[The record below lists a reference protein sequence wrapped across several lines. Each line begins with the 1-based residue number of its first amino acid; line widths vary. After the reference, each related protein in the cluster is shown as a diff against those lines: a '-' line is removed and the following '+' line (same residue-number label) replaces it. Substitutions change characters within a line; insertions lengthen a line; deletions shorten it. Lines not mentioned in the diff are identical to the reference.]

1 MKDVSPRHDPKL
13 GYYLGIYIAIAAS
26 EWIMGSLRSYFV
38 FMATLKASRRLFE
51 GILHTILR
59 APLRWLDTV
68 PIGRILNRFSADFNL
83 LDSRLGFELMF
94 MLMFFMDCMGVMIAG
109 IIVSPVLTGPAA
121 ALILVCI
128 LIARKY
134 LSVAREMKRLESV
147 VRSPIYE
154 QFNSNLSGLWTIRA
168 FGKAEISMHQMQA
181 RIDGHARAWW
191 NLWLMA
197 RWLGFRMNLAGSI
210 FGAVLAGFVTSRP
223 GIDASTAGF
232 AISFTL
238 KLTSVMTTCVR
249 LYTNIELDMN
259 AVDRVLEYSNIKQ
272 EEYEGMDP
280 PAAWPIHGRLEVR
293 DLTVQYASDLP
304 PVLKGVN
311 FSVQGNQR
319 IGIVGRTGAGKST
332 LALALFRFLEAHEGQ
347 ILVDGLDISKIK
359 LYHLRSRLAIIPQNP
374 VLFSGTVR
382 SNLDPFDEHDDSELL
397 SALDHVHWM
406 SRMYSA
412 GTTEGTGENSIRNT
426 LASTTDNSDGG
437 VSTTPKSLDA
447 PISQG
452 GLNLSQGQR
461 QLLCLARAIIAN
473 PKILVLDEA
482 TSAVD
487 RATDELIQQT
497 LRSEFG
503 RNETTL
509 LVIAHRLSTIAD
521 FDRVLVLD
529 DGMAVEFGHPRDL
542 MQINGGVFQGMVES
556 DSEKERLMEAIS

>member
-1 MKDVSPRHDPKL
+1 
-13 GYYLGIYIAIAAS
+13 
-26 EWIMGSLRSYFV
+26 
-38 FMATLKASRRLFE
+38 
-51 GILHTILR
+51 
-59 APLRWLDTV
+59 
-68 PIGRILNRFSADFNL
+68 
-83 LDSRLGFELMF
+83 
-94 MLMFFMDCMGVMIAG
+94 
-109 IIVSPVLTGPAA
+109 
-121 ALILVCI
+121 
-128 LIARKY
+128 
-134 LSVAREMKRLESV
+134 MKRLESV

-154 QFNSNLSGLWTIRA
+154 QFNSNLSGFWTIRA
-168 FGKAEISMHQMQA
+168 FGKAEISIQQMQE

-191 NLWLMA
+191 NLWLLA
-197 RWLGFRMNLAGSI
+197 RWLGFRMNVVGDV
-210 FGAVLAGFVTSRP
+210 FGAVLAAFVTSQS
-223 GIDASTAGF
+223 GISASVAGF

-238 KLTSVMTTCVR
+238 QLTSVMTSCIR

-272 EEYEGMDP
+272 EAYEGIDP

-293 DLTVQYASDLP
+293 DLTIQYASDLP
-304 PVLKGVN
+304 PVLKGLN

-347 ILVDGLDISKIK
+347 ILVDGLDISKVK
-359 LYHLRSRLAIIPQNP
+359 LHHLRSRLAIIPQNP

-382 SNLDPFDEHDDSELL
+382 SNLDPFNEHDDSELL
-397 SALDHVHWM
+397 SALSHVHWM
-406 SRMYSA
+406 SRMYQ
-412 GTTEGTGENSIRNT
+412 TDMEEVNEGDAVRDAKPLE
-426 LASTTDNSDGG
+426 
-437 VSTTPKSLDA
+437 A

-461 QLLCLARAIIAN
+461 QLLCLARAIITN

-503 RNETTL
+503 RNSTTL

-521 FDRVLVLD
+521 FDRVLVLE
-529 DGMAVEFGHPRDL
+529 DGMGVEFGHPRDL
-542 MQINGGVFQGMVES
+542 MQINEGVFQGMVES
-556 DSEKERLMEAIS
+556 DSERERLVEIMS